1 MDFVKLEITG
11 HIGIIT
17 VDRPPLNSVNMQ
29 TYKEIIETF
38 NIINGNDEIYVVI
51 LTAKGK
57 AFMAGNDLNDF
68 RGPCKED
75 YVNYAKLVNEGLAA
89 PYNCRVPVIGAIN
102 GLALGTGTAIASC
115 CDLLVAAEE
124 ALFGITEINF
134 SLVSGPCHISRLLP
148 ETAARN
154 YCMRGKR
161 ITAKELAAYGAI
173 CKIVHKDELLNTAME
188 IAEEIA
194 SKPPL
199 AMIVLKRA
207 MNANQEFRI
216 MEKYALEMS
225 YTQFLV
231 NTEDF
236 EESIAAFFEKRQP
249 IFKRK

>member
-1 MDFVKLEITG
+1 MDFVKLEVTG
-11 HIGIIT
+11 HIGIVT
-17 VDRPPLNSVNMQ
+17 VDRPPLNSINMQ
-29 TYKEIIETF
+29 AYKEIIETF
-38 NIINGNDEIYVVI
+38 NIINGNDEIYVAI

-68 RGPCKED
+68 RGPFKED
-75 YVNYAKLVNEGLAA
+75 YVNYTKLINEGLAA

-124 ALFGITEINF
+124 AYFGITEINF
-134 SLVSGPCHISRLLP
+134 SMVSGPCHISRLLP

-161 ITAKELAAYGAI
+161 ITVQELAAYGAI
-173 CKIVHKDELLNTAME
+173 CKIVPQKDLLNTAME
-188 IAEEIA
+188 IAAEIA
-194 SKPPL
+194 GKAPL
-199 AMIVLKRA
+199 AMIELKRA
-207 MNANQEFRI
+207 MNTNQGFRI

-225 YTQFLV
+225 YTQFLK

-236 EESIAAFFEKRQP
+236 DESLAAFFEKRQP
-249 IFKRK
+249 NFKRK